1 MEYLLTQII
10 NGLAIGSI
18 YALLSVGYSIIYSIL
33 NLINFAHGDLCM
45 VGVFVCAAVLAL
57 TGNVYMALVVACI
70 FGAVL
75 GLMVEKLAYRPVRK
89 ASRAAPFV
97 SAVGVAMIMRGIA
110 QVVWGSSMQSFPQII
125 PFKVFKV
132 GGITISGL
140 SINICLIAVAIMLM
154 VTFFVQ
160 KTRTGLSIRC
170 VSQNVQASY
179 LMGIPVNRVIGIVYA
194 FGAAIGVL
202 GMIFFATYYQSI
214 FIAMGFSATVKA
226 FTAALL
232 GGLGNLYGAFL
243 GGIIL
248 GLAEALGAGF
258 ISSGYRD
265 AIAYGVLILVLI
277 IKPTGIFGVKTSE
290 KV

>member
-45 VGVFVCAAVLAL
+45 VGVFLCAAVLAL
-57 TGNVYMALVVACI
+57 TGNVFFALVIAC
-70 FGAVL
+70 FLGAFL
-75 GLMVEKLAYRPVRK
+75 GLAVEKLAYKPVRK

-110 QVVWGSSMQSFPQII
+110 QVIWGSSMKPFPQVI
-125 PFKVFKV
+125 PFKVFRH
-132 GGITISGL
+132 GDLTISGL
-140 SINICLIAVAIMLM
+140 SINICLIAVAIMIL
-154 VTFFVQ
+154 VTLFVR
-160 KTRTGLSIRC
+160 KSRTGLSIRC
-170 VSQNVQASY
+170 VSQNFQASY
-179 LMGIPVNRVIGIVYA
+179 LMGIPVDRIIGIVYA

-202 GMIFFATYYQSI
+202 GMIFYAAYYQSI
-214 FIAMGFSATVKA
+214 FIAMGFGATVKA
-226 FTAALL
+226 FTASLL

-277 IKPTGIFGVKTSE
+277 IKPTGIFGVKASE

>member
-1 MEYLLTQII
+1 MDYLTTQLI

-45 VGVFVCAAVLAL
+45 VGVFVCAAAIAL
-57 TGNVYMALVVACI
+57 TGNIFLAVVMACLVA
-70 FGAVL
+70 ALL
-75 GLMVEKLAYRPVRK
+75 GIVVEKLAYKPVRK

-125 PFKVFKV
+125 PFETYEIGDVSV
-132 GGITISGL
+132 SGL
-140 SINICLIAVAIMLM
+140 SINIFLIAAGIMVL
-154 VTFFVQ
+154 VSLFVQ
-160 KTRTGLSIRC
+160 KTRIGLSIRC
-170 VSQNVQASY
+170 VSQNFAASN
-179 LMGIPVNRVIGIVYA
+179 LMGIQVNKIIGIVYA
-194 FGAAIGVL
+194 FGAVVGVL
-202 GMIFFATYYQSI
+202 GMIFYATYYQSL
-214 FIAMGFSATVKA
+214 FIAMGFAATVKA

-232 GGLGNLYGAFL
+232 GGLGSLYGAFL
-243 GGIIL
+243 GGILL
-248 GLAEALGAGF
+248 GVVEALGAGF

-265 AIAYGVLILVLI
+265 AIAYGVLIIVLL
-277 IKPTGIFGVKTSE
+277 IKPTGLFGAKENE

>member
-45 VGVFVCAAVLAL
+45 VGVFICASIIAL
-57 TGNVYMALVVACI
+57 TGNVFFALVAACVL
-70 FGAVL
+70 GAVL
-75 GLMVEKLAYRPVRK
+75 GLLVEKLAYKPVRK

-97 SAVGVAMIMRGIA
+97 SAVGVAMIMRGFA
-110 QVVWGSSMQSFPQII
+110 QVGWGSSMQSFPQII
-125 PFKVFKV
+125 PFKVFHI
-132 GGITISGL
+132 GDISISGL
-140 SINICLIAVAIMLM
+140 AVNICLIAAVIMVL
-154 VTFFVQ
+154 VSVFVQ
-160 KTRTGLSIRC
+160 KTRVGLSIRC
-170 VSQNVQASY
+170 VSQNIQASN
-179 LMGIPVNRVIGIVYA
+179 LVGIPVDRIISIVYA

-202 GMIFFATYYQSI
+202 GMIFYATYYQSI
-214 FIAMGFSATVKA
+214 FIAMGFAATVKA
-226 FTAALL
+226 FTASLL

-277 IKPTGIFGVKTSE
+277 IKPTGIFGVKASE

>member
-45 VGVFVCAAVLAL
+45 VGVFLCAAILAL
-57 TGNVYMALVVACI
+57 TGNVFMALVAAC
-70 FGAVL
+70 VL
-75 GLMVEKLAYRPVRK
+75 GAFLGLAVEKLAYKPVRK

-97 SAVGVAMIMRGIA
+97 SAVGVAMIMRGTA
-110 QVVWGSSMQSFPQII
+110 QVVWGSSMQPFPQLI
-125 PFKVFKV
+125 PFKMFHMGEVS
-132 GGITISGL
+132 ISGL
-140 SINICLIAVAIMLM
+140 SINIFLMAVAIMIL
-154 VTFFVQ
+154 VTAFVQ
-160 KTRTGLSIRC
+160 KTQVGLSIRC
-170 VSQNVQASY
+170 VSQNIQASY
-179 LMGIPVNRVIGIVYA
+179 LMGIPVNNVIGVVYA

-202 GMIFFATYYQSI
+202 GMIFYATYYQSI
-214 FIAMGFSATVKA
+214 FIAMGFAATVKA

-248 GLAEALGAGF
+248 GLVEALGAGF

-265 AIAYGVLILVLI
+265 AIAYGVLIIVLI
-277 IKPTGIFGVKTSE
+277 IKPNGIFGVKASE

>member
-45 VGVFVCAAVLAL
+45 VGVFICASIIAL
-57 TGNVYMALVVACI
+57 TGNVFFALVAACI
-70 FGAVL
+70 LGAIL
-75 GLMVEKLAYRPVRK
+75 GLLVEKLAYRPVRK

-97 SAVGVAMIMRGIA
+97 SAVGVAMIMRGFA
-110 QVVWGSSMQSFPQII
+110 QIGWGSSMQSFPQII
-125 PFKVFKV
+125 PFKIFHV
-132 GGITISGL
+132 GEITISGL
-140 SINICLIAVAIMLM
+140 AVNICLIAAAIMVL
-154 VTFFVQ
+154 VTVFVQ
-160 KTRTGLSIRC
+160 KTRIGLSIRC
-170 VSQNVQASY
+170 VSQNVQASN
-179 LMGIPVNRVIGIVYA
+179 LVGIPVDRIISIVYA

-202 GMIFFATYYQSI
+202 GMIFYATYYQSI
-214 FIAMGFSATVKA
+214 FIAMGFAATVKA

-248 GLAEALGAGF
+248 GLTEALGAGF

-277 IKPTGIFGVKTSE
+277 IKPAGIFGVKASE

>member
-1 MEYLLTQII
+1 MEYLLTQIV

-45 VGVFVCAAVLAL
+45 VGVFVCAAVLGV
-57 TGNVYMALVVACI
+57 TGNVFLAVVAACVI
-70 FGAVL
+70 GAVF
-75 GLMVEKLAYRPVRK
+75 GLLVEKFAYRPVRK

-97 SAVGVAMIMRGIA
+97 SAVGVAMVMRGIA

-125 PFKVFKV
+125 PFKMHEIGNVS
-132 GGITISGL
+132 ISGL
-140 SINICLIAVAIMLM
+140 SVNIFLIAAVIMVVVSL
-154 VTFFVQ
+154 FVQ

-170 VSQNVQASY
+170 VSQNVYASD
-179 LMGIPVNRVIGIVYA
+179 LMGIPVNRVISIVYTI
-194 FGAAIGVL
+194 GAAVGVL
-202 GMIFFATYYQSI
+202 GMVFYATYYQSI
-214 FIAMGFSATVKA
+214 FIAMGFGATVKA
-226 FTAALL
+226 FTASLL
-232 GGLGNLYGAFL
+232 GGLGNLYGAFV

-248 GLAEALGAGF
+248 GLVEALGAGF

-277 IKPTGIFGVKTSE
+277 IKPSGIFGTKALD

>member
-1 MEYLLTQII
+1 MDYLTTQLI

-45 VGVFVCAAVLAL
+45 VGVFVCAAAIAL
-57 TGNVYMALVVACI
+57 TGNVFLAILIACLVAAAMGI
-70 FGAVL
+70 T
-75 GLMVEKLAYRPVRK
+75 VEKLAYKPVRK

-125 PFKVFKV
+125 PFTTYEIGNVSV
-132 GGITISGL
+132 SGL
-140 SINICLIAVAIMLM
+140 SINIFLIAAAIMVL
-154 VTFFVQ
+154 VSLFVQ
-160 KTRTGLSIRC
+160 KTRIGLSIRC
-170 VSQNVQASY
+170 VSQNFGASN
-179 LMGIPVNRVIGIVYA
+179 LMGIPVNRIIGFVYA
-194 FGAAIGVL
+194 FGAAVGVL
-202 GMIFFATYYQSI
+202 GMIFYATYYQSL
-214 FIAMGFSATVKA
+214 FIAMGFGATVKA

-248 GLAEALGAGF
+248 GLVEALGAGF

-265 AIAYGVLILVLI
+265 AIAYGVLILVLL
-277 IKPTGIFGVKTSE
+277 IKPTGLFGAKENE

>member
-45 VGVFVCAAVLAL
+45 VGVFVCAGVLAL
-57 TGNVYMALVVACI
+57 TGNVFLALVVACI
-70 FGAVL
+70 VGAIL
-75 GLMVEKLAYRPVRK
+75 GLSVEKLAYKPVRK

-97 SAVGVAMIMRGIA
+97 SAVGVAMIMRGFA
-110 QVVWGSSMQSFPQII
+110 QVAWGSSMQSFPQII
-125 PFKVFKV
+125 PFKTYRF
-132 GGITISGL
+132 GEISISGL
-140 SINICLIAVAIMLM
+140 SINICLIAVAIMIL

-160 KTRTGLSIRC
+160 KTKTGLSIRC
-170 VSQNVQASY
+170 VSQNIQASH
-179 LMGIPVNRVIGIVYA
+179 LMGIPVNRVIGVVYA

-202 GMIFFATYYQSI
+202 GMIFYATYYQSI
-214 FIAMGFSATVKA
+214 FIAMGFGATVKA
-226 FTAALL
+226 FTASLL

-277 IKPTGIFGVKTSE
+277 IKPTGIFGVKSSE